1 MIPIRS
7 ASVVGL
13 TQIWL
18 KYSQDGIYPDPL
30 PGGFNGNTH
39 IAETLANAKS
49 VKVLNLVGLFRRLI
63 LVSRVIS
70 HRSNVVG
77 SDP

>member
-1 MIPIRS
+1 MILIRS

-30 PGGFNGNTH
+30 PGGFKGNTY
-39 IAETLANAKS
+39 ETLANAKP
-49 VKVLNLVGLFRRLI
+49 VKVLNLVGSFRRLI

-70 HRSNVVG
+70 HRSNVIG